1 MPRPRQRQGR
11 PVPPHGLRPPGV
23 QILRPAC
30 EDHERHLPQG
40 ARPSWQERRPA
51 SRGRGGAGEDCSLG
65 RVLCQ
70 EELVSQRGLLLGD
83 CAAGHGDPRDHVH
96 CAVVRPP
103 PRTLNPKALT
113 LSLPPWG
120 AARWHGLWAGWRS
133 GRRWPRRRSPRSR
146 GRGSSTP
153 GRCTG
158 GCPQHQQ
165 RRAGAASARPR
176 GDRPWR
182 GWRRGWRG
190 LRWGVRG
197 RPCSIRDGGGLRAQV
212 SVRRNW
218 ENRPQSSGTAPFRRI
233 EPGSSSPP

>member
-96 CAVVRPP
+96 CAVRGGTDCGLGGAVEGDGLAEGPQDHAAAA
-103 PRTLNPKALT
+103 ALHRGDA
-113 LSLPPWG
+113 PG
-120 AARWHGLWAGWRS
+120 AAPSTSSGGRGRQAQGRGGTGHGAGGVAGGEVFDGGCGDARAQSVTGAVS
-133 GRRWPRRRSPRSR
+133 GRRFLSDGI
-146 GRGSSTP
+146 GRIDPS
-153 GRCTG
+153 
-158 GCPQHQQ
+158 
-165 RRAGAASARPR
+165 
-176 GDRPWR
+176 
-182 GWRRGWRG
+182 RRG
-190 LRWGVRG
+190 
-197 RPCSIRDGGGLRAQV
+197 
-212 SVRRNW
+212 
-218 ENRPQSSGTAPFRRI
+218 
-233 EPGSSSPP
+233 PPLSDV